1 MAPLGTPV
9 DTAKPIRFRFGRF
22 EADLAKEQLYETG
35 QPVPLQSKP
44 FQFLA
49 TLLNH
54 QGSVVTREQMSHVL
68 WPAIYVQVNQGL
80 NAAARKVRIA
90 LRDDFSN
97 PEYFETLGSCGYR
110 FLHAAEI
117 LAWSNSSQEK
127 SEKLVRIAVLPFESE
142 VDSGAWGSG
151 FSGELVSLLGR
162 THSRIKVIAPTSSQT
177 YAGSSFPLAKI
188 AEELEVRY
196 VVTGAVSHEREN
208 VSACARFLDLEEN
221 RVLWEGATERTNI
234 GDVLTDI
241 TGNIVKVLQPEM
253 LPASTNWGVKNGKLR
268 IRTAKEY
275 FAAQRLLWFQR
286 SPSTLQQTLTA
297 YQNVAQKDPGFAQAH
312 AGVANAW
319 ILLAA
324 HDLAAPRLA
333 YQAAI
338 AASERALKIS
348 ENLPEAL
355 VAQAW
360 AKLALDH
367 DWAAA
372 TRIFG
377 RALHLNSS
385 YAFAYAGY
393 GHLLLARGRVDEG
406 VSAIEE
412 GCRLDPLS
420 SSMRAH
426 LSTACYYGRR
436 YDEAIRMARKTLE
449 VDEGNCTAMAI
460 LGACYLAQRRFQEA
474 VEQFETAVQRA
485 DRELYTMEAHLAH
498 AYAQVGKIGSAESI
512 LHRLED
518 RNGQAP
524 KPAYQIALVRLVLG
538 DVNGAVRWLERACQ
552 ERFQRTLFLG
562 IDPRLDILRGTK
574 HFDEMCRRVRE
585 PDVRQLSLAKRRNG
599 DGAA

>member
-1 MAPLGTPV
+1 V
-9 DTAKPIRFRFGRF
+9 DTAKPIRFRFSPF
-22 EADLAKEQLYETG
+22 EADLAAEQLYENG
-35 QPVPLQSKP
+35 EPVPLQSKP

-54 QGSVVTREQMSHVL
+54 HGSLVTREQMSHVL
-68 WPAIYVQVNQGL
+68 WPDIYVQVNQGL

-90 LRDDFSN
+90 LKDDFN
-97 PEYFETLGSCGYR
+97 DPKYFATLGSRGYC
-110 FLHAAEI
+110 FIHAAEI
-117 LAWSNSSQEK
+117 LAWSTSSQEK

-177 YAGSSFPLAKI
+177 YAGSSFPPAKI
-188 AEELEVRY
+188 AEELGVCY

-208 VSACARFLDLEEN
+208 VSACARFFDIEEN

-234 GDVLTDI
+234 GDVLTEI
-241 TGNIVKVLQPEM
+241 TRNITKALQPEM
-253 LPASTNWGVKNGKLR
+253 LPASTNWGVRNGKLR
-268 IRTAKEY
+268 IRTATEY
-275 FAAQRLLWFQR
+275 FAAQGLWFQR

-312 AGVANAW
+312 AGVATAW
-319 ILLAA
+319 IVLAA
-324 HDLAAPRLA
+324 HDLVAPRPA
-333 YQAAI
+333 YQAAM

-372 TRIFG
+372 TRIFEH
-377 RALHLNSS
+377 ALHLNSS

-426 LSTACYYGRR
+426 LSTACYYARR
-436 YDEAIRMARKTLE
+436 YDEAIRMARKTRE
-449 VDEGNCTAMAI
+449 VDEGNCAAMAT

-485 DRELYTMEAHLAH
+485 DCELYTMEAHLAH
-498 AYAQVGKIGSAESI
+498 AYAQVGKTASAEPI
-512 LHRLED
+512 LQRLEN

-524 KPAYQIALVRLVLG
+524 KPAYQIALIRLVLG

-574 HFDEMCRRVRE
+574 HFDEMCRQVRE
-585 PDVRQLSLAKRRNG
+585 PDVRQLSLAKRRNRN
-599 DGAA
+599 GAP